1 MRNSMTVFLLLTAI
15 VILLCIIA
23 NRFANRIG
31 MPVLICFIG
40 LGMFFGVDGPLGISY
55 DDFEITERL
64 CTVALAFV
72 MFYGGFG
79 TKWEAAKP
87 VAGKAILLS
96 FFGVVLT
103 AVSLTAFCVFAL
115 HMSPLEGFL
124 IGAVLSS
131 TDAASVFSILR
142 SKKLDLK
149 YGTAS
154 LLEIESGSNDPV
166 SYMLTTIAVAM
177 LTGSKSSMGYMLFA
191 QIAFGIL
198 IGVGVAVI
206 ALFILQKTKIISQS
220 MDTIFVIAVV
230 LISYALPDIIG
241 GNGYLSVYL
250 TGIILGNSRI
260 KNKKILVPFFDGIT
274 NLAQITIFFFLGLL
288 SAPHRLPSVWLTALA
303 IALFLLFVGRPL
315 MVFLLLRPFKAGWRE
330 QFVISWAGLR
340 GASSIVFAIFAV
352 SRVNHLQCDLFHIVF
367 MVSLLSVA
375 VQGTLLPRVAGRL
388 KMIDEEAD
396 VLKTFNDYQEDSSLT
411 LTRMYIPRGHHWEN
425 RTVSQVN
432 MPADSLALM
441 IMRDGETLIPRGDT
455 TILAEDSVIL
465 SVPSF
470 QGTGD
475 INLREVIVDAGH
487 AWNGKSIEELQLP
500 QNVLIAMIRRGT
512 ENLIPGGQT
521 LIQEGD
527 VVVIYDS

>member
-1 MRNSMTVFLLLTAI
+1 MTTILLLTAV

-23 NRFANRIG
+23 NRFADKVG

-40 LGMFFGVDGPLGISY
+40 LGMFFGVDGPLGIVY
-55 DDFEITERL
+55 DDFAVTEKV
-64 CTVALAFV
+64 CAVALAFV

-87 VAGKAILLS
+87 VAVKAILLS
-96 FFGVVLT
+96 FLGVVLT
-103 AVSLTAFCVFAL
+103 ALSLTAFCSLVL
-115 HMSPLEGFL
+115 HIDWVESFL

-142 SKKLDLK
+142 SKKLSLK

-166 SYMLTTIAVAM
+166 SYMLTTIAIAM
-177 LTGSKSSMGYMLFA
+177 LTGQKSSMGYMLFA
-191 QIAFGIL
+191 QIVFGIL
-198 IGVGVAVI
+198 IGVGVA
-206 ALFILQKTKIISQS
+206 ALAIVILQKSTVIAES
-220 MDTIFVIAVV
+220 MDTIFIVAVV
-230 LISYALPDIIG
+230 LISYALPDMIG

-260 KNKKILVPFFDGIT
+260 RNKKILVPFFDGIT
-274 NLAQITIFFFLGLL
+274 NLAHITIFFFLGLL
-288 SAPHRLPSVWLTALA
+288 SVPHKLPAVWLPALG

-352 SRVNHLQCDLFHIVF
+352 SRLGDLQYDLFHIVY

-375 VQGTLLPRVAGRL
+375 VQGTLLPRVAGKL
-388 KMIDEEAD
+388 KMIDAETD
-396 VLKTFNDYQEDSSLT
+396 VLKTFNDYQGDSSLT
-411 LTRMYIPRGHHWEN
+411 LMRMYIPHGHNWEN
-425 RTVSQVN
+425 RVVSEVH
-432 MPADSLALM
+432 MPTDSLALM
-441 IMRDGETLIPRGDT
+441 IKRNGETLIPRGDT
-455 TILAEDSVIL
+455 QILAGDSMIL
-465 SVPSF
+465 SVPSY
-470 QGTGD
+470 TGVSG
-475 INLREVIVDAGH
+475 INLKEISVGAKH
-487 AWNGKSIEELQLP
+487 AWCNQSIEELHLP
-500 QNVLIAMIRRGT
+500 EKVLIAMIRRGK
-512 ENLIPGGQT
+512 ENMIPRGQT
-521 LIQEGD
+521 VIREGD

>member
-1 MRNSMTVFLLLTAI
+1 MTSILLLTAVVI
-15 VILLCIIA
+15 VLCIVA
-23 NRFANRIG
+23 NRFANKLG

-40 LGMFFGVDGPLGISY
+40 LGMFFGVDGPLGIY
-55 DDFEITERL
+55 YENYEITEKL

-87 VAGKAILLS
+87 VAAKAILLS
-96 FFGVVLT
+96 FMGVVLT
-103 AVSLTAFCVFAL
+103 ALSLTVFCGLVL
-115 HMSPLEGFL
+115 RIDWLESFL

-142 SKKLDLK
+142 SKKLSLK

-166 SYMLTTIAVAM
+166 SYMLTMIAVAM
-177 LTGSKSSMGYMLFA
+177 LVGNEKSMGMMLFT
-191 QIAFGIL
+191 QIVFGIL

-206 ALFILQKTKIISQS
+206 AIAILQKTNLITES

-230 LISYALPDIIG
+230 LVSYALPDMVG

-260 KNKKILVPFFDGIT
+260 RNKKILVHFFDGIT

-288 SAPHRLPSVWLTALA
+288 SSPHKLSSIWLTALA
-303 IALFLLFVGRPL
+303 IAVFLLLVGRPL
-315 MVFLLLRPFKAGWRE
+315 MVFLLLRPFKAGWRQ
-330 QFVISWAGLR
+330 QFCISWAGLR

-352 SRVNHLQCDLFHIVF
+352 SNIDSLQCDLFHVVF

-375 VQGTLLPRVAGRL
+375 VQGTLLPRVAGKL
-388 KMIDEEAD
+388 EMIDEEAD

-411 LTRMYIPRGHHWEN
+411 LMRMYIPQGHNWEN
-425 RTVSQVN
+425 RLISEVN
-432 MPADSLALM
+432 MPTDALAVM
-441 IMRDGETLIPRGDT
+441 IKRNGETLIPKGDT
-455 TILAEDSVIL
+455 QILSGDSIIL

-470 QGTGD
+470 NGVSG
-475 INLREVIVDAGH
+475 INLREVSIDSNHG
-487 AWNGKSIEELQLP
+487 WCNKSIEELHLP
-500 QNVLIAMIRRGT
+500 EKVLIAMIRRGA
-512 ENLIPGGQT
+512 ENMIPRGQT
-521 LIQEGD
+521 VIQEGD
-527 VVVIYDS
+527 VVVIYDT